1 MNRTHKKPN
10 LYVMASIDIQDT
22 QSGTAGI
29 NLFGFQVPTWLLVI
43 LVLGITG
50 AVFYMT
56 RKPAVAPVAAI
67 PIAQPVMQAAGR
79 ALKKLL
85 RR

>member
-1 MNRTHKKPN
+1 
-10 LYVMASIDIQDT
+10 MAQIDLQDT

-43 LVLGITG
+43 VVVGVTG
-50 AVFYMT
+50 AVFYAM
-56 RKPAVAPVAAI
+56 RKPAAPAPVAAVMA
-67 PIAQPVMQAAGR
+67 PVAPVMQAAGR

-85 RR
+85 RG